1 MVPKSG
7 KVMEVEEEVTTDDS
21 DEDVLNADGSVTKQK
36 NSLNGNG
43 KKKSMRRGRTGG
55 QGQGQGGQG
64 GEGGEGGQN
73 GGEVRRRKASRKV
86 SRKLTQEEIQQG
98 RLLKLCDQVRS
109 LSLFRWRTLTLLKI

>member
-1 MVPKSG
+1 
-7 KVMEVEEEVTTDDS
+7 MEVEEEVTTDDS

-55 QGQGQGGQG
+55 QGQGQGQG

-98 RLLKLCDQVRS
+98 RHFEWYTVSIDKILSVKNARAWVSMVLYLK
-109 LSLFRWRTLTLLKI
+109 K

>member
-1 MVPKSG
+1 
-7 KVMEVEEEVTTDDS
+7 MEVEEEVTTDDS

-55 QGQGQGGQG
+55 QGQGQGQG

-98 RLLKLCDQVRS
+98 RLFECYFINKRQGS
-109 LSLFRWRTLTLLKI
+109 RTLQQTI

>member
-55 QGQGQGGQG
+55 QGQGQGQGQG

-98 RLLKLCDQVRS
+98 KLLECYKLREIDHQ
-109 LSLFRWRTLTLLKI
+109 I